1 MDNSTSV
8 ADIDPTKAEEE
19 LDALRLRRAL
29 MRRSFIKNVGLAGF
43 GIAGAALLAEVGCGT
58 AGFPGSQNANA
69 QGGPG
74 TPGSAISLS
83 TNDINILNFALNLEY
98 LEAEFYTVATTGNTI
113 SQIGIGVDGV
123 GKPGPTEG
131 GQQVSFA
138 NPAYM
143 AIAQQI
149 AADEQ
154 THVKLLR
161 TLLGSNA
168 IAKPTI
174 NLAALGAVST
184 LTLFLAVA
192 RAFEDVGVSAYGAA
206 APLLQSN
213 QVLAIAARIALT
225 EGEHTGNLRLLVAL
239 NNVSTMKV
247 DAQDILPPPS
257 GTQYFSTT
265 GGLTTLRTTS
275 EVLAIV
281 FANTAA
287 GTNSGGF
294 FPDGVNG
301 SINTVA

>member
-1 MDNSTSV
+1 MHDDHEEPLVSTLKRRKFL
-8 ADIDPTKAEEE
+8 KAGS
-19 LDALRLRRAL
+19 LL
-29 MRRSFIKNVGLAGF
+29 GAGV
-43 GIAGAALLAEVGCGT
+43 AGAVLLAEVGCGT
-58 AGFPGSQNANA
+58 AGFPGATAHA

-74 TPGSAISLS
+74 TGGTSGSAGDPAAPGSPVSVN
-83 TNDINILNFALNLEY
+83 TNDMNLLNFALNLEY

-123 GKPGPTEG
+123 GKQGPTEG
-131 GQQVSFA
+131 GQQVNFG
-138 NPAYM
+138 NPAY
-143 AIAQQI
+143 AAVAQQI

-174 NLAALGAVST
+174 NLAALGAVT
-184 LTLFLAVA
+184 NLTQFLALA

-206 APLLQSN
+206 APLIQAN

-239 NNVSTMKV
+239 NNVSTMKL
-247 DAQDILPPPS
+247 DAQDILSPPS

-265 GGLTTLRTTS
+265 AGLTTLRTPS

-281 FANTAA
+281 YANKAP
-287 GTNSGGF
+287 GTDMGGF
-294 FPDGVNG
+294 FPDGANG
-301 SINTVA
+301 AITAVA